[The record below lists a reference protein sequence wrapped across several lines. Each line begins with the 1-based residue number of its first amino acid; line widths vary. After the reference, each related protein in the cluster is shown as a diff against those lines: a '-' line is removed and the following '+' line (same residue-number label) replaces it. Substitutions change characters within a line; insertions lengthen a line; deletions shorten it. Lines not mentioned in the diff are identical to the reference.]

1 MLNEEIQAQYPAV
14 DDYEATSSEVANDS
28 SGNGDENVDEYG
40 EEEAEQEI
48 EFTKTK
54 RENVFSQIDYT
65 KRKTK
70 IVGTLG

>member
-1 MLNEEIQAQYPAV
+1 V
-14 DDYEATSSEVANDS
+14 GNDS
-28 SGNGDENVDEYG
+28 SGNGEENVDEYG

-48 EFTKTK
+48 EFTKIK
-54 RENVFSQIDYT
+54 RENVFSQIDFT